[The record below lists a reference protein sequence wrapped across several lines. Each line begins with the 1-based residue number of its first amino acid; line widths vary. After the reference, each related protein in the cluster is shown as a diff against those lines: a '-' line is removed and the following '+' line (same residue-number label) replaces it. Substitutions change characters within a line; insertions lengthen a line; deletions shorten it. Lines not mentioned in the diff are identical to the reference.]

1 MNVSEIGESNPV
13 GLDESYRPLP
23 SLYLGFLSIWFFS
36 ACSWTFNTYKNRHFQ
51 VCSLW
56 MSFGVYV
63 TGVLFQTASFV
74 SFMLISHGYCITCE
88 RLSVTERRTTA
99 ALGCV
104 FYLTLVG
111 YRASVPYFTVL
122 LLLNYIISFYVIFHH
137 ISRNLVV
144 LREQLTF
151 IEDEDV
157 QSMRDAVYAKY
168 KMFKKFQ
175 GAMLIVAMAETVIY
189 LNMDDFSENYW
200 LRLLVREWAQF
211 CIFMY
216 IGWTFR
222 SQELATHFSVMPT
235 LKSIVDSMVPPIYR
249 IEMDAT
255 TFREFTSHEWHIG
268 VVSKSDSTL
277 HSLMV
282 VACGAFG
289 GNRGLS
295 PVPPEK
301 GIFPLDHLH
310 ECDLE
315 KKEYLN
321 CLKTSGHKSDK
332 CRQFSKKYLQCR
344 MEKNLMAKQD
354 LSELGFG
361 KQSEMEASGEKN
373 TQTIDN

>member
-1 MNVSEIGESNPV
+1 
-13 GLDESYRPLP
+13 
-23 SLYLGFLSIWFFS
+23 
-36 ACSWTFNTYKNRHFQ
+36 
-51 VCSLW
+51 

-268 VVSKSDSTL
+268 VPTSVRDKSPRDSVL
-277 HSLMV
+277 VIIQHPH
-282 VACGAFG
+282 AF
-289 GNRGLS
+289 R
-295 PVPPEK
+295 P
-301 GIFPLDHLH
+301 
-310 ECDLE
+310 
-315 KKEYLN
+315 
-321 CLKTSGHKSDK
+321 TSGAAPSS
-332 CRQFSKKYLQCR
+332 R
-344 MEKNLMAKQD
+344 KQP
-354 LSELGFG
+354 
-361 KQSEMEASGEKN
+361 A
-373 TQTIDN
+373 